1 MDSFSGKFGS
11 SLPKQSANL
20 PQASTSIKEI
30 TVDVLNEATC
40 TLSREIQDRVVEFVA
55 TICTNFDD
63 NPRHALVLAKLLTLI
78 IEHFFPTY
86 EWTVLVSL
94 IAMVETPNCV
104 LLRHGNKYISV
115 TQLPAVDSESR
126 IPPWRRNASHTRP
139 RFARGRSRRG
149 QRGQGN
155 AH

>member
-1 MDSFSGKFGS
+1 MDSFPGKVGAA
-11 SLPKQSANL
+11 LPKQSAKL
-20 PQASTSIKEI
+20 QQSSTSIKEI

-40 TLSREIQDRVVEFVA
+40 TLSKEIQDRVVEFVA

-94 IAMVETPNCV
+94 IAMIETPNCV
-104 LLRHGNKYISV
+104 LLRHGDKYISV
-115 TQLPAVDSESR
+115 TQLPGVDSDLREPS
-126 IPPWRRNASHTRP
+126 WRRNASHTRP
-139 RFARGRSRRG
+139 RRSRGRIPSG
-149 QRGQGN
+149 QRGQRN
-155 AH
+155 AR

>member
-1 MDSFSGKFGS
+1 MDSLPGKFGAA
-11 SLPKQSANL
+11 LPKQSANL
-20 PQASTSIKEI
+20 QQSNTSIKEVTI
-30 TVDVLNEATC
+30 DVLNEATC
-40 TLSREIQDRVVEFVA
+40 TLSKQTQDKVVGFAA

-104 LLRHGNKYISV
+104 LLRHGSKYISV

>member
-1 MDSFSGKFGS
+1 MDHFPGQFGS
-11 SLPKQSANL
+11 SVPKQSANL
-20 PQASTSIKEI
+20 SQTPTSIKEI

-40 TLSREIQDRVVEFVA
+40 TLSREIQDRVLEFVA
-55 TICTNFDD
+55 TICTNFND

-115 TQLPAVDSESR
+115 TQLPAADSEMR

-139 RFARGRSRRG
+139 RSVRGRSRRG
-149 QRGQGN
+149 QRGQRN
-155 AH
+155 VH